1 MGNFSRFVRPGFQ
14 RVGASGVPSGVLLSA
29 YTNPADG
36 TVAVV
41 AINNGNNSVPLSL
54 FISGAAPC
62 HFTPWVTSANDN
74 IVAKTAV
81 SVSSS
86 RLSVTL
92 DAQSVTTLVGAP

>member
-1 MGNFSRFVRPGFQ
+1 MGLDDEQ
-14 RVGASGVPSGVLLSA
+14 SGVLISA

-36 TVAVV
+36 SVAVV
-41 AINNGNNSVPLSL
+41 AINNSNNAVPLSL

-62 HFTPWVTSANDN
+62 QFTPWVTSTNDN

-81 SVSSS
+81 SASSS

-92 DAQSVTTLVGAP
+92 DAQSVTTLLGTP